1 MARYR
6 WPTVITTATALVLAA
21 FSLWWIFIAYADYR
35 SPDFTKVSAGPV
47 EGTCVEAVSVDQL
60 KAARYDNTDWSCN
73 SDSRDELS
81 NLLAVS
87 VHAMY
92 SANAASAYAGDAKAV
107 YDAVVSATQGV
118 DPAYSI
124 TREHAYAA
132 PSVVGTPSSTDCA
145 AIYGVS
151 TEGAAPNP
159 IAPTV
164 VCDADVP
171 ATNTAPTVTA
181 DVNLLYTHCV
191 YQFSYARSYP
201 DSGTFGIPK
210 VGKEASPMI
219 LPIIATNSTTPWQD
233 RARIVVGTR
242 YALHAHAHAHAHTNQ
257 PPRIESPSDPKHA
270 RSLCRW
276 GYATVFYT
284 VAMLATAFFLMDCTV
299 LLLAELTRVDAYFG
313 EHALDATRERPC
325 PPLPMAAC

>member
-6 WPTVITTATALVLAA
+6 WPTIITAATALVLAC
-21 FSLWWIFIAYADYR
+21 FTLWWIFIAYVDYR
-35 SPDFTKVSAGPV
+35 TPDFTKASAGPI
-47 EGTCVEAVSVDQL
+47 EGTCVEAVSADQL
-60 KAARYDNTDWSCN
+60 KAAWYDRTDWTCN
-73 SDSRDELS
+73 SGSKEELS

-92 SANAASAYAGDAKAV
+92 AANTVDPYTGDAKAV

-132 PSVVGTPSSTDCA
+132 LSVLGTPSSTDCA

-151 TEGAAPNP
+151 TEGATPAPL
-159 IAPTV
+159 APTI
-164 VCDADVP
+164 VCDTEVP

-201 DSGTFGIPK
+201 TTGTFGIPK
-210 VGKEASPMI
+210 VGVEASPMI
-219 LPIIATNSTTPWQD
+219 LPIIGTNDTTTWDD

-242 YALHAHAHAHAHTNQ
+242 YVDHGHSLAHT
-257 PPRIESPSDPKHA
+257 H
-270 RSLCRW
+270 
-276 GYATVFYT
+276 
-284 VAMLATAFFLMDCTV
+284 
-299 LLLAELTRVDAYFG
+299 TR
-313 EHALDATRERPC
+313 HTRT
-325 PPLPMAAC
+325 